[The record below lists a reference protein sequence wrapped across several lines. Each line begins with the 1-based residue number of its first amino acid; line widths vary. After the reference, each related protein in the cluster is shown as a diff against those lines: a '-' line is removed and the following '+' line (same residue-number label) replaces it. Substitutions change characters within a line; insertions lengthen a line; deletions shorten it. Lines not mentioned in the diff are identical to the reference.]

1 MENEKL
7 AILWEQYLAGR
18 MSKAERT
25 ELRIL
30 LEDPANKELLELLLN
45 SSMDNP
51 DIPLQKDG
59 KKEKHIIQV
68 LDAIRPNATPTLNRT
83 QIRTRSWFRYAAAA
97 TLVLCAGAYFLFR
110 PTGKDMRTEQ
120 TTVVVHAIQPGGD
133 RAMLTLADGS
143 MILLDSANNGSI
155 AQQGNTQI
163 LKQADGQIVYGANSS
178 ANATGMMNTMRTPI
192 GGKYQLVL
200 PDGSKVWL
208 NAASSI
214 TFPVA
219 FSEKERTV
227 KISGEVYFEVAP
239 DKSRPFS
246 VTGANAH
253 VQVLGT
259 QFNVNAYEDEDKLK
273 VTLLNGSVKVSDIQ
287 SKQAT
292 VLLPGQQAQLSTTQ
306 LSSSGNIDLNKVMAW
321 KNDLFNFED
330 VNLDEAMRQ
339 ISRWY
344 GVKVIYEQ
352 GIPKTQLWGKMNR
365 NTSFERVLR
374 NLKDI
379 GVNYRLTDNKE
390 LIILP

>member
-1 MENEKL
+1 
-7 AILWEQYLAGR
+7 
-18 MSKAERT
+18 MSRAERT
-25 ELRIL
+25 ELRTL
-30 LEDPANKELLELLLN
+30 LEDSNNQELLEILLN
-45 SSMDNP
+45 QSMDNP

-59 KKEKHIIQV
+59 KKDKHIIQV
-68 LDAIRPNATPTLNRT
+68 LDAIRSNTTPTLNRT

-110 PTGKDMRTEQ
+110 PTGKDMKTEQ
-120 TTVVVHAIQPGGD
+120 TTAAVHNIQPGGD

-143 MILLDSANNGSI
+143 VILLDSTGNGSI
-155 AQQGNTQI
+155 ALQGSTQI
-163 LKQADGQIVYGANSS
+163 MKQADGRIVYGNNNS
-178 ANATGMMNTMRTPI
+178 AGAAGMMNTMRTPI
-192 GGKYQLVL
+192 GGKYQLIL
-200 PDGSKVWL
+200 PDGTKVWL

-219 FSEKERTV
+219 FQEKERRVT
-227 KISGEVYFEVAP
+227 ISGEVYFEVAQ

-246 VTGANAH
+246 VTGGNAN

-292 VLLPGQQAQLSTTQ
+292 VLVPGQQAQLTAEQ
-306 LSSSGNIDLNKVMAW
+306 LSSTGNIDLNKVMAW

-330 VNLDEAMRQ
+330 ATLDEAMRQ

-352 GIPKTQLWGKMNR
+352 GIPKTQLWGKMSR

-390 LIILP
+390 LIILQ